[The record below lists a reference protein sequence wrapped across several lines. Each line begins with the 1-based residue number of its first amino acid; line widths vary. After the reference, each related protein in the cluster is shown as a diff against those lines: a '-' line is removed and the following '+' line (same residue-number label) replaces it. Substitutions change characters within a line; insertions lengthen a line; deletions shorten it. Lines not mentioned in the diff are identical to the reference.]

1 METHCNNCNAPMTCN
16 PDGHCW
22 CAELPHIEMHSDA
35 TACLCRKCLMQ
46 VLASQGGEESPT

>member
-35 TACLCRKCLMQ
+35 TACLCRECLMQ